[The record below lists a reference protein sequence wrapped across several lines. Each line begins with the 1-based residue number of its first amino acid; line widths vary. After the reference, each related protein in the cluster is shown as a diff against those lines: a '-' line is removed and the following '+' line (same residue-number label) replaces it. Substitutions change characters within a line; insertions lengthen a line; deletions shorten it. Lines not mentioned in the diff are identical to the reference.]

1 MHISRTPAETFAP
14 EVFITEPRS
23 AGTPCAAEDGD
34 PSDSREAGPLYVPV
48 RTCPAGYALR
58 VFRTPLGTR
67 TAVAFSSKRRLSH
80 VLGPQQPFIRLARP
94 AVLALAEPLG
104 IARLSVDPLLTARP
118 PKARRPEP
126 GPKPRA
132 PRRPSWAPD
141 AAGAP
146 RARSAAA
153 AVAALQAFL
162 T

>member
-1 MHISRTPAETFAP
+1 M
-14 EVFITEPRS
+14 TEPRS

-104 IARLSVDPLLTARP
+104 IARLSAREAP
-118 PKARRPEP
+118 PRPWPRSRRSSPEH
-126 GPKPRA
+126 
-132 PRRPSWAPD
+132 
-141 AAGAP
+141 
-146 RARSAAA
+146 
-153 AVAALQAFL
+153 LI

>member
-1 MHISRTPAETFAP
+1 MHISRTPADTFTA
-14 EVFITEPRS
+14 EPRS
-23 AGTPCAAEDGD
+23 AGSPCAAEDGE
-34 PSDSREAGPLYVPV
+34 PSDSRAAGPLYVPV
-48 RTCPAGYALR
+48 RTCPAGFALR

-67 TAVAFSSKRRLSH
+67 TAVAFTSRRRLSH

-118 PKARRPEP
+118 PKARQAEP

-132 PRRPSWAPD
+132 PRRPSWDPD
-141 AAGAP
+141 AAGAL
-146 RARSAAA
+146 RVTGAAA